1 MPKEEERIR
10 FVGLEVTR
18 TALAMLQA
26 ANWPKTKE
34 VWDTPLKQ
42 RKNVSCELRQGKEF
56 VVDSPVTRVK

>member
-34 VWDTPLKQ
+34 V
-42 RKNVSCELRQGKEF
+42 
-56 VVDSPVTRVK
+56 